1 MLDPSDAIGLGLT
14 LCFHLSDP
22 AGAQPHRLLYA
33 PLTGLVSSVRDTLQP
48 LHRAGGALFHLH
60 GTKDVHGAWRSADPF
75 PGEMLLGLLPK
86 VPSPPSTPQGLHVSC
101 SLTPHTT
108 PAPAVARWVA
118 VRWLLYP
125 MFPNQSRGT
134 DARARSGVQ
143 APVSQNDSELSQLAL
158 G

>member
-1 MLDPSDAIGLGLT
+1 MLDPSDAVGLGLT

-33 PLTGLVSSVRDTLQP
+33 PLTRLVSSVRDTLQP

-86 VPSPPSTPQGLHVSC
+86 VPSPPSTPQGSPCELQPHPSHHSSTC
-101 SLTPHTT
+101 SGTLGGSE
-108 PAPAVARWVA
+108 VVA
-118 VRWLLYP
+118 V
-125 MFPNQSRGT
+125 PN
-134 DARARSGVQ
+134 
-143 APVSQNDSELSQLAL
+143 VSKPEQRN
-158 G
+158 